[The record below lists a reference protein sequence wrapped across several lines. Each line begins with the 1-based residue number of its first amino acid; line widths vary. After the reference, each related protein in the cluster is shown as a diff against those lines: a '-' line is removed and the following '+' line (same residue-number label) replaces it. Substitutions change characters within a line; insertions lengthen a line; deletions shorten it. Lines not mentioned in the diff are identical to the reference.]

1 MGIMS
6 PSGKISLGRSD
17 TFTAGEHDTR
27 SIAHVHGSHY
37 TGSNDNP
44 GAKDDQ
50 VDVSLGAF
58 RRNHPVYQDH
68 VHSSQTDIPTFSDG
82 QIKFSD
88 FFSTTG
94 GTNTR
99 WNSSDVYLA
108 TTSNFMNRTA
118 QDLTY
123 GDHVV
128 VSSQLRCTWQLTYN
142 RLKVDLYDHKKV
154 DGTNSYLL
162 RHTYYFDMTGGLDRT
177 ANKRFES
184 IQQLDCRFKFN
195 NCYLNCYAQI
205 TVSGTAVFSAEY
217 RADSSDLETGTSS
230 FYSVASNTV
239 LNPMTVNTSYCTVSN
254 GNPTNNSTF
263 GWGLRCSAN
272 AGSPQSQDNIKIVNL
287 TANAYGY
294 IDMEFRMYSERRFST
309 IKIRKNR
316 GSSTNPYLYANS
328 TDQGFSGGKG

>member
-17 TFTAGEHDTR
+17 TFTAVEHDTR

-50 VDVSLGAF
+50 ANVSLGAF

-68 VHSSQTDIPTFSDG
+68 VHSSQTDIPTYSDG

-99 WNSSDVYLA
+99 WNTSDIYIP
-108 TTSNFMNRTA
+108 TNSNFMQRSA
-118 QDLTY
+118 QELNY

-128 VSSQLRCTWQLTYN
+128 VSSQLRCTWQLTYS
-142 RLKVDLYDHKKV
+142 RLKVDLYDHKEV
-154 DGTNSYLL
+154 DGDNNYIL
-162 RHTYYFDMTGGLDRT
+162 RHTYYFYLTGGLDRT
-177 ANKRFES
+177 DNKRFES
-184 IQQLDCRFKFN
+184 IYKVECRFKFN
-195 NCYLNCYAQI
+195 ECYLSCYSQI
-205 TVSGTAVFSAEY
+205 TVSGTAVFKAIY

-230 FYSVASNTV
+230 FYSVASNTL
-239 LNPMTVNTSYCTVSN
+239 LNPMNVTTNYCTVSN

-263 GWGLRCSAN
+263 GWGIRCSAN
-272 AGSPQSQDNIKIVNL
+272 AGSPQAEDNIKIVHFSTRN
-287 TANAYGY
+287 YGY
-294 IDMEFRMYSERRFST
+294 IDMEFRMFSERRAST

-316 GSSTNPYLYANS
+316 YTSTNPELYANS